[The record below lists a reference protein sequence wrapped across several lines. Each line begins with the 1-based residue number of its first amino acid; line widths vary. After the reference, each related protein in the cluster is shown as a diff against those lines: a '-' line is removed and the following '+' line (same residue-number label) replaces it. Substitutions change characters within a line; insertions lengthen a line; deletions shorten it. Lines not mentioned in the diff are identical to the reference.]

1 MENIEKIVN
10 NMGYNSEIKK
20 NLEKEFNAALKD
32 EEFKNLVSK
41 IKLPKEILMKY
52 TSLLETSSKEIK
64 NCKNCKNL
72 LECKNNV
79 EGYVY
84 LPKVNEKTLEF
95 NYKACKKKEATLK
108 NKAYL
113 ESVSYYNAS
122 EGLKNAQMKDIYTND
137 SKRLEVVKWLKT
149 FIDNY
154 PNVKKGLYL
163 YGNFGCGKSYL
174 ISALFNELGK
184 RKIKSAVVFWPEFL
198 RDLKASF
205 GVDFNSKFEYI
216 KRVPILLIDDIGA
229 ENMTSWSRD
238 EILCSILQYRMDE
251 KLTTFFTSNLT
262 IKDLEEHFSFSARGI
277 EKVKAK
283 RIIERIK
290 HLTIEMTL
298 VSENKRERED

>member
-20 NLEKEFNAALKD
+20 TLEKEFNESLKD
-32 EEFKNLVSK
+32 EEFKKLVSK

-64 NCKNCKNL
+64 NCRNCKNL

-84 LPKVNEKTLEF
+84 LPRVNEKTLEF
-95 NYKACKKKEATLK
+95 NYKACKKTEAILK

-113 ESVSYYNAS
+113 DSVSYYNAS
-122 EGLKNAQMKDIYTND
+122 EELKNAQMKDIYTND

-154 PNVKKGLYL
+154 PNTKKGLYL

-205 GVDFNSKFEYI
+205 GVDFNSKFKYI

-251 KLTTFFTSNLT
+251 KLTTFFTSNLDL
-262 IKDLEEHFSFSARGI
+262 KALEEHLSITSSGV
-277 EKVKAK
+277 EVVKAR

-290 HLTIEMTL
+290 QLTEVKEMISVNL
-298 VSENKRERED
+298 RN